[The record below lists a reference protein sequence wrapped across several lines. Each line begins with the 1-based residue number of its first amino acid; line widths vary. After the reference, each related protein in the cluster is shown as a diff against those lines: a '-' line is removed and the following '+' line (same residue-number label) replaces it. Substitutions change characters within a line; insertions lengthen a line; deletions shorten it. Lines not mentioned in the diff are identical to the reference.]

1 VELIDTIFAE
11 QLFCKGVL
19 SAIVGLG
26 YLANHLPEKF
36 ELISEGKGRKE
47 FLKKFEKKKQ
57 KKRNRL
63 CS

>member
-1 VELIDTIFAE
+1 MELIDTIFAE

-36 ELISEGKGRKE
+36 ELISEDKGRKE
-47 FLKKFEKKKQ
+47 FLKKFEKKQK